1 MVRVLIFHFL
11 LYSFKAGP
19 LTGPGGG
26 DKQALGILL
35 SPPPSALGLEMRTQD
50 HSCLVLELNSGS
62 HVWTA
67 SAFTHQDIVLAP
79 EKMFY
84 YCFQDILP
92 IPENMKIIEYK
103 ETSQYCIQHL

>member
-1 MVRVLIFHFL
+1 MVGVLIFHFL

-50 HSCLVLELNSGS
+50 HSWLVLELNSGS

-79 EKMFY
+79 EKCSTIVSRIF
-84 YCFQDILP
+84 CQ
-92 IPENMKIIEYK
+92 
-103 ETSQYCIQHL
+103 SQRI